1 MEDDPASYYPQSS
14 AASLTGVGGSVR
26 AKQTGQKDS
35 IMTIPEVAE
44 YLKMSRSK
52 VYQLVQKRRI
62 PYVKMGR
69 NVRIK
74 ESDLVDWI
82 EEQRQDIAPSPW
94 A

>member
-1 MEDDPASYYPQSS
+1 M
-14 AASLTGVGGSVR
+14 
-26 AKQTGQKDS
+26 KDT
-35 IMTIPEVAE
+35 MLTIPEVAE

-62 PYVKMGR
+62 PHVKMGR

-82 EEQRQDIAPSPW
+82 EEQMQGVAPSLW